1 MSNVYNATNSSLWF
15 AVLYLSRV
23 YFPSKIHTYS
33 SLFLPFEKT
42 IFSLSL
48 WKTSPITI
56 LGAFFF
62 PKSQA
67 TMRLV
72 GVGLWTSMTRMHGCR
87 SLLNSTISLVETE
100 GGREGGGGQLFIR
113 GHVNSNNWRIL
124 ITRFSNG
131 ARGRLAFIS
140 DEISLGRGGPKP
152 PFPSC

>member
-1 MSNVYNATNSSLWF
+1 MQLTLPSDLRCIISLVYISPQNF
-15 AVLYLSRV
+15 IRIHP
-23 YFPSKIHTYS
+23 YFCPLKRQ
-33 SLFLPFEKT
+33 
-42 IFSLSL
+42 FSLSL
-48 WKTSPITI
+48 FERPVQLRS
-56 LGAFFF
+56 LERFFF

-100 GGREGGGGQLFIR
+100 GGGGGQLFIR

>member
-1 MSNVYNATNSSLWF
+1 MQLTLPSDLRCIIFLSCIFPLKISYVFILIFALWKDNSLSL
-15 AVLYLSRV
+15 
-23 YFPSKIHTYS
+23 
-33 SLFLPFEKT
+33 
-42 IFSLSL
+42 SLSL

-131 ARGRLAFIS
+131 ARRRLAFIS

>member
-1 MSNVYNATNSSLWF
+1 MQLTLPSDLRCIIFLSYIFPLKNSYVFILIFALW
-15 AVLYLSRV
+15 
-23 YFPSKIHTYS
+23 KDN
-33 SLFLPFEKT
+33 SLFL
-42 IFSLSL
+42 SLSL

-87 SLLNSTISLVETE
+87 SLLKSTISLVEIE
-100 GGREGGGGQLFIR
+100 RGRGGGQLFIR

-140 DEISLGRGGPKP
+140 DEISLGRSGPKP